1 MSQSLVASPA
11 HFDRGSAVAVIAPM
25 AFVAIEPLAGAAV
38 VAHKKVG
45 RLFLMSRMN
54 GHNFL
59 FGILVVG
66 GRMVGDLFLIRAT
79 SHSLWRGRRM
89 M

>member
-1 MSQSLVASPA
+1 MSQSLVAGPA

-25 AFVAIEPLAGAAV
+25 AFVAIEPLASTTII
-38 VAHKKVG
+38 AHKKVG

-59 FGILVVG
+59 FGCLVAG
-66 GRMVGDLFLIRAT
+66 GRMVGDFF
-79 SHSLWRGRRM
+79 
-89 M
+89 